1 MYLPD
6 KAGRRRATAIF
17 LLPSL
22 VGIIGFCLLP
32 IAGSLF
38 FSLMDYDLLRPM
50 ESMTFVGLKN
60 FVRVLTGREFRGVLA
75 HTFTYLGLYLPLIMA
90 ASVGEALI
98 LNKSFRGHGLFR
110 TVCYTPVI
118 TSWVA
123 AAVVWQWVLSG
134 KYGLL
139 NQMLATVG
147 IQGLAW
153 LSSATWAMPST
164 MPGMAHVAWL
174 SSATWAM
181 PGIVLASVWKDTG
194 YYALMVLA
202 ALKSIDP
209 GYYEA
214 ADLDGASGAKKFF
227 SITLPLISPTLF
239 LLIVINIIYG
249 LQVFDSVLIM
259 TDGGPGGA
267 TTVFLERIY
276 KYAFVQY
283 KMGMASTYACILFVV
298 LLLFTAVQFWM
309 QKRWVNYDA

>member
-1 MYLPD
+1 MYIP
-6 KAGRRRATAIF
+6 KNAGRRTATALF

-22 VGIIGFCLLP
+22 IGVVGFCLLP
-32 IAGSLF
+32 IAASLL
-38 FSLMDYDLLRPM
+38 FSVMDYDLLMPM
-50 ESMTFVGLKN
+50 SSMKYVGLQN
-60 FVRVLTGREFRGVLA
+60 FVRILTGKELPKVMG
-75 HTFTYLGLYLPLIMA
+75 HTFTYLGLYLPMILF
-90 ASVGEALI
+90 ASVFQALI
-98 LNKSFRGHGLFR
+98 LNKSFRGLGLFR

-139 NQMLATVG
+139 NQLLQIIG
-147 IQGLAW
+147 ITGPAW
-153 LSSATWAMPST
+153 LSSK
-164 MPGMAHVAWL
+164 
-174 SSATWAM
+174 TWAM
-181 PGIVLASVWKDTG
+181 PGVVLAAVWKDTG

-209 GYYEA
+209 AYYEA
-214 ADLDGASGAKKFF
+214 ASIDGAGEMKKLT

-276 KYAFVQY
+276 KYAFKQY
-283 KMGMASTYACILFVV
+283 KMGLASAYSWILFV
-298 LLLFTAVQFWM
+298 LILLFTAVQFWL
-309 QKRWVNYDA
+309 QKKWVNYDA

>member
-1 MYLPD
+1 MRDGTYD
-6 KAGRRRATAIF
+6 KAGRRRATTVF

-123 AAVVWQWVLSG
+123 AAVVWAVGTQREVRPAQPDARGGGHSG
-134 KYGLL
+134 P
-139 NQMLATVG
+139 
-147 IQGLAW
+147 GLAVQRHGGPCPA
-153 LSSATWAMPST
+153 SAGLRME
-164 MPGMAHVAWL
+164 
-174 SSATWAM
+174 
-181 PGIVLASVWKDTG
+181 DTG
-194 YYALMVLA
+194 YYA
-202 ALKSIDP
+202 
-209 GYYEA
+209 
-214 ADLDGASGAKKFF
+214 
-227 SITLPLISPTLF
+227 
-239 LLIVINIIYG
+239 
-249 LQVFDSVLIM
+249 
-259 TDGGPGGA
+259 
-267 TTVFLERIY
+267 
-276 KYAFVQY
+276 
-283 KMGMASTYACILFVV
+283 
-298 LLLFTAVQFWM
+298 
-309 QKRWVNYDA
+309 

>member
-1 MYLPD
+1 MYIP
-6 KAGRRRATAIF
+6 KNAGRRRTTALF

-22 VGIIGFCLLP
+22 IGVVCFCLLP
-32 IAGSLF
+32 IAASLL
-38 FSLMDYDLLRPM
+38 FSVMDYDLLMPM
-50 ESMTFVGLKN
+50 NTMKFVGVKN
-60 FVRVLTGREFRGVLA
+60 FARILGGREFPKVLM
-75 HTFTYLGLYLPLIMA
+75 HTFTYLALYLPLILLT
-90 ASVGEALI
+90 SVAQALI
-98 LNKSFRGHGLFR
+98 LNRPFAGQKLFS

-139 NQMLATVG
+139 NQMLAAVG
-147 IQGLAW
+147 VTGPAW
-153 LSSATWAMPST
+153 LSSAK
-164 MPGMAHVAWL
+164 
-174 SSATWAM
+174 WAM
-181 PGIVLASVWKDTG
+181 PGVVLAAVWKDTG

-209 GYYEA
+209 TYYEA
-214 ADLDGASGAKKFF
+214 ADIDGAGGVKKLTA
-227 SITLPLISPTLF
+227 ITLPLISPTLF

-276 KYAFVQY
+276 KYAFNQY
-283 KMGMASTYACILFVV
+283 KMGLASAYSWILFALILV
-298 LLLFTAVQFWM
+298 FTAVQFAL
-309 QKRWVNYDA
+309 QKKWVNYDA

>member
-1 MYLPD
+1 MYIPNQ
-6 KAGRRRATAIF
+6 KSKQRATAIF
-17 LLPSL
+17 LAPSL
-22 VGIIGFCLLP
+22 IGVICFCLLP
-32 IAGSLF
+32 ITASLL
-38 FSLMDYDLLRPM
+38 FSVMDYDLLRPLN
-50 ESMTFVGLKN
+50 SMTFVGFQN
-60 FVRVLTGREFRGVLA
+60 FTRILTGSEFPKVVA
-75 HTFTYLGLYLPLIMA
+75 HTFTYLGLYLPLILIT
-90 ASVGEALI
+90 SVGQAL
-98 LNKSFRGHGLFR
+98 LLSKVFRGHGLFR

-139 NQMLATVG
+139 NQLLLLIG
-147 IQGLAW
+147 IQGPTW
-153 LSSATWAMPST
+153 LSSQ
-164 MPGMAHVAWL
+164 
-174 SSATWAM
+174 TWAM

-202 ALKSIDP
+202 SLKSIDP
-209 GYYEA
+209 IYYEA
-214 ADLDGASGAKKFF
+214 ASIDGANSCRKFF

-276 KYAFVQY
+276 KYAFTQY
-283 KMGMASTYACILFVV
+283 KMGMASAYSWILFMLILV
-298 LLLFTAVQFWM
+298 FTALQFWL

>member
-1 MYLPD
+1 MYIP
-6 KAGRRRATAIF
+6 KNAGRRRTTVLF

-22 VGIIGFCLLP
+22 IGVVVFCLLP
-32 IAGSLF
+32 IGASILF
-38 FSLMDYDLLRPM
+38 SVMDYDLLRPM
-50 ESMTFVGLKN
+50 SSMEFVGLRN
-60 FVRVLTGREFRGVLA
+60 FTRILTGREFPKVLA
-75 HTFTYLGLYLPLIMA
+75 HTFGYLGMYLPLILLT
-90 ASVGEALI
+90 SVAQALI
-98 LNKSFRGHGLFR
+98 LNKTFRGHGLFR

-123 AAVVWQWVLSG
+123 AAVVWTWVLSG

-139 NQMLATVG
+139 NQLLAYVG
-147 IQGLAW
+147 ITGPAW
-153 LSSATWAMPST
+153 LSSTK
-164 MPGMAHVAWL
+164 
-174 SSATWAM
+174 WAM
-181 PGIVLASVWKDTG
+181 PGIVIAAVWKDAG

-209 GYYEA
+209 TYYEA
-214 ADLDGASGAKKFF
+214 AAMDGASGWKKLT

-283 KMGMASTYACILFVV
+283 KMGLASAYSCILFVLILV
-298 LLLFTAVQFWM
+298 FTAIQFWL
-309 QKRWVNYDA
+309 QKKWVNYDA

>member
-1 MYLPD
+1 MYIPRTA
-6 KAGRRRATAIF
+6 KRRRTTVLF

-22 VGIIGFCLLP
+22 IGITVFCLLP
-32 IAGSLF
+32 IGASIF
-38 FSLMDYDLLRPM
+38 FSVMDYDLLRPWSDM
-50 ESMTFVGLKN
+50 EFVGFQN
-60 FVRVLTGREFRGVLA
+60 FKRILTGREFPQVVA
-75 HTFTYLGLYLPLIMA
+75 HTFGYLGMYLPLILFT
-90 ASVGEALI
+90 SVTQALI
-98 LNKSFRGHGLFR
+98 LNKKFRGHRFFR

-123 AAVVWQWVLSG
+123 AAVVWTWVLSG

-139 NQMLATVG
+139 NQLLANLG
-147 IQGLAW
+147 ITGPAW
-153 LSSATWAMPST
+153 LSSTK
-164 MPGMAHVAWL
+164 
-174 SSATWAM
+174 WAM
-181 PGIVLASVWKDTG
+181 PGIVIAAVWKDTG

-209 GYYEA
+209 TYYEA
-214 ADLDGASGAKKFF
+214 ASMDGASGLKKLTA
-227 SITLPLISPTLF
+227 ITLPLISPTLF

-283 KMGMASTYACILFVV
+283 KMGLASAYSCILFV
-298 LLLFTAVQFWM
+298 LILLFTAVQFWL
-309 QKRWVNYDA
+309 QKKWVNYDA